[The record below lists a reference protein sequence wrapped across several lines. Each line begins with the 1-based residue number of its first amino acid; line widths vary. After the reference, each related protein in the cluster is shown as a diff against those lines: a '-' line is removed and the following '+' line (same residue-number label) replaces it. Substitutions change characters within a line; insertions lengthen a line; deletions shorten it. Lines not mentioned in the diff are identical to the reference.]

1 MNNYQTNPHE
11 KDNMSPGM
19 VTPTRGET
27 LRKPT
32 MGTHRPNTS
41 NHNTTIK
48 LEKRGS
54 FIMHDFNQNLLSRFS
69 KKGSFGGM
77 DALMSAGLKA
87 RKSTSK
93 LWLGSS
99 DPNSDS
105 AFKN

>member
-11 KDNMSPGM
+11 KDNVPPGM

-27 LRKPT
+27 LKKPT
-32 MGTHRPNTS
+32 MGMHRPNTS
-41 NHNTTIK
+41 TIK

-77 DALMSAGLKA
+77 DMLMSAGLKA

-93 LWLGSS
+93 LWLGRA